1 MGVDDA
7 SLDPLR
13 VQDPDPPVDDRL
25 SASRRRA
32 HGHVPTMRDIAAVAG
47 VSQSTVS
54 RVLND
59 VSTSVP
65 ITEATRERVIQA
77 ARTLGYRPNPLAR
90 GLRGA
95 PTMLLGAVVRDFGDP
110 FFAGAIEALAVE
122 SARRGYNVVLGHGRL
137 DEAWS
142 LPAVLETRHCDA
154 IVLLGDMQDQPRLLE
169 DLGHSVV
176 PVVALWQGS
185 SPLLFPTVDVD
196 NDAGIRIGLEH
207 LVAIGHERIA
217 MVSAQLPGDNPQRR
231 DAFIRFMTRRFSG
244 VHPDY
249 IQDVPNTMAGGEAA
263 LDALLELDEPPTALV
278 TSTDLVAI
286 GVLHAAYSR
295 GRLVPREL
303 SVVGFD
309 DIPIAAHTAPALT
322 TLRMPITE
330 MVREGVRQAIG
341 YAHDPMAAREA
352 LVQSFDPTL
361 VVRESTAPPASAATT
376 TAVERAAAG

>member
-1 MGVDDA
+1 MGPDDA
-7 SLDPLR
+7 TLDR
-13 VQDPDPPVDDRL
+13 SGVSGDPDPAVDPLAPV
-25 SASRRRA
+25 RA
-32 HGHVPTMRDIAAVAG
+32 RGFVPTMRDIALAAG

-59 VSTSVP
+59 VTTSVP
-65 ITEATRERVIQA
+65 ITEATRERVLLA

-95 PTMLLGAVVRDFGDP
+95 RTMLLGAVVRDFGDP

-122 SARRGYNVVLGHGRL
+122 SAHRGYNVVLGHGRL

-169 DLGHSVV
+169 DLDHSIV

-196 NDAGIRIGLEH
+196 NEAGIRVGLEH
-207 LVAIGHERIA
+207 LVGLGHERIA

-231 DAFIRFMTRRFSG
+231 DAFIAFMVERFGSVR
-244 VHPDY
+244 PDY

-263 LDALLELDEPPTALV
+263 LDALLELDDPPTALV

-295 GRLVPREL
+295 GRIVPREL

-330 MVREGVRQAIG
+330 MVEEGVRLAVG
-341 YAHDPMAAREA
+341 FAEDPTSPREA
-352 LVQSFDPTL
+352 RIQSFDPTL
-361 VVRESTAPPASAATT
+361 VVRESTAPPAIAVPSPTSEQAASA
-376 TAVERAAAG
+376 